1 LDSACGVHILGHRSK
16 LHATHFMVV
25 RHHILGHRS
34 KLHAT
39 HFMVVRH
46 VLAYPGEASTMVC
59 LPFFFSLSPALKN
72 MLSLQKFRKV
82 WSFVNFINFDPYSFQ
97 F

>member
-1 LDSACGVHILGHRSK
+1 LDSACGV
-16 LHATHFMVV
+16 
-25 RHHILGHRS
+25 HILGHRS

-46 VLAYPGEASTMVC
+46 VLAYPGEAPTMVC
-59 LPFFFSLSPALKN
+59 LPFFFSLS
-72 MLSLQKFRKV
+72 SLEKHVVLAKIEKSMV
-82 WSFVNFINFDPYSFQ
+82 FVNFINFDPYSFQ